1 MDDGVQEN
9 LHLASSQLGVEHV
22 GLVQP
27 DDGPGEEMRGHGG
40 QVIDTDVEILQLQVL
55 TLCDCLDHIYMVQYI
70 GANIIGGI
78 FVKILKTTFCIYCI
92 EVGW

>member
-1 MDDGVQEN
+1 MGD
-9 LHLASSQLGVEHV
+9 
-22 GLVQP
+22 P
-27 DDGPGEEMRGHGG
+27 R
-40 QVIDTDVEILQLQVL
+40 EILSNDHFQRGFTLIIPLQDREL
-55 TLCDCLDHIYMVQYI
+55 NQAEPCKTNSSNQHFSETETTGIYMVQYI